1 MRTSGTAGV
10 SHARPTASVGFM
22 HIIDRYAYTNR
33 IRKVDPAYKVGFAL
47 TVLFLCLLLDEPL
60 VGLLAALWMWLLAV
74 AVAGLPPVTFGR
86 VLFAEAGFLML
97 VTVGVAISVSAVAPW
112 GETHW
117 AIHAGPIWLS
127 TGPENLNLAAHLVTR
142 ALGGAAAMNFMAMT
156 TPLVDMVDLFR
167 RVGVPV
173 ILIDVMTLM
182 YRFVFVLMD
191 SLDRMYVAQSSRLGY
206 RSWRRGITS
215 AAELAS
221 RLFIDAYQRS
231 EKLQVALDSR
241 AYDGELRV
249 LPAEY
254 QRNDLLLLS
263 AFLVIASMFLAWG
276 IA

>member
-1 MRTSGTAGV
+1 
-10 SHARPTASVGFM
+10 M

-47 TVLFLCLLLDEPL
+47 AVLFLCLLLDEPL

-74 AVAGLPPVTFGR
+74 VVAGLPPVTFGR
-86 VLFAEAGFLML
+86 ILFAEAGFLML
-97 VTVGVAISVSAVAPW
+97 VTVGVALSVSTAEPW
-112 GETHW
+112 FGTHW
-117 AIHAGPIWLS
+117 AVHLGPIWLS
-127 TGPENLNLAAHLVTR
+127 TSPENLHLAAHLVAR
-142 ALGGAAAMNFMAMT
+142 ALGGAAAMNFIAMT

-182 YRFVFVLMD
+182 YRFIFVLLD
-191 SLDRMYVAQSSRLGY
+191 SLDRMYVAQNSRLGY
-206 RSWRRGITS
+206 RSWRRGINS

-231 EKLQVALDSR
+231 GKLQVALDSR

-249 LPAEY
+249 LPAAY
-254 QRNDLLLLS
+254 QRDDWLLLS
-263 AFLVIASMFLAWG
+263 AFLAIASLLIAWG